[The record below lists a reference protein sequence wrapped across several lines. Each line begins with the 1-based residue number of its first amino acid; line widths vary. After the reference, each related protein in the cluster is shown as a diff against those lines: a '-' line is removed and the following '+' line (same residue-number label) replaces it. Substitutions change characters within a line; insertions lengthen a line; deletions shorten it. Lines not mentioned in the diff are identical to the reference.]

1 MKHLK
6 LAPLFAVLWGCLCHA
21 QTLPQQMAYLCAPL
35 DKSQTASGYLFDQSV
50 PFAEPLQYDGALN
63 SGNISDIN
71 TFGFLYGEMRSAK
84 TAYGPDLPS
93 PTVYLDKI
101 KKIQY
106 GDPYPLAVMS
116 WRYDRIKPDAVSR
129 NLINYSNK
137 QLVDVAGRTENPY
150 LQDTLVVSAPLAES
164 VNTMTPKFT
173 LPADLW
179 FTNWAEYQTPQLS
192 IDLGDGRGWQV
203 FAIGDTVQALYATT
217 GGKEIIIR
225 LNYGGFSHYCHSKL
239 NVDAPQVSLRDGGMQ
254 WPQDLHQIIPITS
267 SKTYTDPSGITAPGK
282 ATMHIFFNTK
292 NCPGKMLRPLILVE
306 GYEEPGVTQST
317 YDRMFGLLNAKIIS
331 GNENLTDNL
340 YPAEYD
346 LIYVDLADGSDW
358 IQRNAYA
365 VEEVI
370 KKVNE
375 MKAAAGSTEKNVV
388 IGVSMGG
395 VCSKYALLD
404 MQNNG
409 PAHDSRLFVTYDS
422 PLRGANI
429 PIGTQL
435 FMRFLKEN
443 VSDAF
448 EGKISV
454 PGLDLVWQ
462 AIQAPTPRQLLLYH
476 VNAIEKDS
484 FNVPE
489 PINPDHTAFQTELD
503 AMGALEIRHV
513 ALSNGAGTG
522 TYIENNIKAG
532 EFIFD
537 LSGSRDTCQTTL
549 PYNIIQCG
557 NISFDV
563 QISATG
569 GTDKMIFYGK
579 IRLEMPALTGTD
591 VKQASDY
598 KVSTTKPYDSAP
610 GGSSNLGVGP
620 LGILSSVASDF
631 GITPSGP
638 GLIATHHC
646 FIPSFSSVSAPEP
659 TNFSTPQPCG
669 AVSRCDL
676 STSPST
682 CPYSGLP
689 EINQPHVSI
698 DKRIALVLIDELTTD
713 LQPLPDHPFVIN
725 PNLSTYYNE
734 GTPKEPLIPTVTIST
749 NQGALHLNNT
759 GPIGYA
765 GSGGQD
771 SPFEHI
777 DVSTKC
783 DAVITVENGA
793 RLVIGATEDNKTATL
808 HISKGS
814 IVHVKTG
821 GILHIQ
827 GNSSLEIEKLGSLV
841 LDAGAIVELF
851 GRNDGVLMT
860 GSPARIHVKE
870 NGLLNFEGNISFHGD
885 GFFEFDEG
893 HKVVFPNDFTFNGS
907 GKQFRHFKL
916 NTNAHLLKQG
926 GRLAFMNAKFQI
938 GCEAKPRIENFDRL
952 LLNNTA
958 FEFIEEGSC
967 LPQPPS
973 YTLNGD
979 QFGFEAE
986 NGKTIFVKNS
996 NFNNTRTGLRAHNI
1010 SGDIRVESC
1019 NFKEGRAVDFYQI
1032 KYAMLK
1038 NVTGSSATFAFD
1050 EVSQSVSLDHV
1061 ALTDACSIC
1070 GTQEE
1075 GIVKLTDVK
1084 MLWMTGGLIEQSLGA
1099 TPVLRGIDARLGENN
1114 VTMQSGATIQNT
1126 YIGVE
1131 INGGLPGHQ
1140 YNTDF
1145 GLMRMDCARILN
1157 CSGPSISGEDVLLDI
1172 DAGINSNGLR
1182 PNEFRKGDIDGI
1194 SMFFDICYR
1203 KRQPSE
1209 ILANDNFWNITGN
1222 GGVPEPIVDYQLNR
1236 WLGGACGD
1244 PLPLVT
1250 NSVAPAYNANCPHR
1264 GGGDMGR
1271 DRDLP
1276 QPGYKDCSI
1285 GIHNLY
1291 GGFVTAWE
1299 SIDSELMAA
1308 DIANVAPDLSAAIS
1322 AFAPLSAVDSVTLAS
1337 NAPVCRHY
1345 TEVARVFTIQ
1355 SAQEHDQQQ
1364 QALRPANAANVTLAP
1379 NPAGDGFA
1387 LNLPQG
1393 DWQVSAVDAFGRV
1406 VYQQQL
1412 TEGAQYIAT
1421 AAWAEGIYTVF
1432 YRAVAEP
1439 GVFGQIKVAV
1449 AR

>member
-1 MKHLK
+1 
-6 LAPLFAVLWGCLCHA
+6 
-21 QTLPQQMAYLCAPL
+21 
-35 DKSQTASGYLFDQSV
+35 
-50 PFAEPLQYDGALN
+50 
-63 SGNISDIN
+63 
-71 TFGFLYGEMRSAK
+71 
-84 TAYGPDLPS
+84 
-93 PTVYLDKI
+93 
-101 KKIQY
+101 
-106 GDPYPLAVMS
+106 
-116 WRYDRIKPDAVSR
+116 
-129 NLINYSNK
+129 
-137 QLVDVAGRTENPY
+137 
-150 LQDTLVVSAPLAES
+150 
-164 VNTMTPKFT
+164 
-173 LPADLW
+173 
-179 FTNWAEYQTPQLS
+179 
-192 IDLGDGRGWQV
+192 
-203 FAIGDTVQALYATT
+203 
-217 GGKEIIIR
+217 
-225 LNYGGFSHYCHSKL
+225 
-239 NVDAPQVSLRDGGMQ
+239 
-254 WPQDLHQIIPITS
+254 
-267 SKTYTDPSGITAPGK
+267 
-282 ATMHIFFNTK
+282 
-292 NCPGKMLRPLILVE
+292 MLRPLIVVE
-306 GYEEPGVTQST
+306 GYEEPGVTQSSF
-317 YDRMFGLLNAKIIS
+317 DRLFKLLNGKTLNNS
-331 GNENLTDNL
+331 TENLTDYL

-358 IQRNAYA
+358 IQRNAYV

-375 MKAAAGSTEKNVV
+375 MKAAAGSTEPNVV

-404 MQNNG
+404 MQKNG
-409 PAHDSRLFVTYDS
+409 PTHDTRLFITYDS

-429 PIGTQL
+429 PIGTQCFIKFL
-435 FMRFLKEN
+435 IDNIPRF
-443 VSDAF
+443 A
-448 EGKISV
+448 EGNDISI
-454 PGLDLVWQ
+454 PGVDLVWQ
-462 AIQAPTPRQLLLYH
+462 AIQAPTPRQLLKYH
-476 VNAIEKDS
+476 VNAIGNGGVEPV
-484 FNVPE
+484 NPE
-489 PINPDHTAFQTELD
+489 QVAFLAEMD
-503 AMGALEIRHV
+503 ALGTLGIRHV
-513 ALSNGAGTG
+513 ALANGAGDGTG
-522 TYIENNIKAG
+522 IENNIIAG
-532 EFIFD
+532 EKYFD
-537 LSGSRDTCQTTL
+537 LQGRKVQCQTFTIL
-549 PYNIIQCG
+549 EQPYYVTFCG
-557 NISFDV
+557 HLEFDIKV
-563 QISATG
+563 RATG
-569 GTDKMIFYGK
+569 DNTSTTIFEGYILRK
-579 IRLEMPALTGTD
+579 EPL
-591 VKQASDY
+591 
-598 KVSTTKPYDSAP
+598 STLMANSVIKCPTKPYDSAP
-610 GGSSNLGVGP
+610 GGSSNLGVAP
-620 LGILSSVASDF
+620 LGN
-631 GITPSGP
+631 GPSGLMTALVSNGFELNGA
-638 GLIATHHC
+638 GLTATHHC
-646 FIPSFSSVSAPEP
+646 FIPSFSSVSAVEP
-659 TNFSTPQPCG
+659 SNLFTAQPCG

-676 STSPST
+676 STLPTT
-682 CPYSGLP
+682 CVYSGLP
-689 EINQPHVSI
+689 EINQPHI
-698 DKRIALVLIDELTTD
+698 FLDERIALVLIDELTTD

-725 PNLSTYYNE
+725 PSLSTYYNE
-734 GTPKEPLIPTVTIST
+734 GTPQEPLIPTVTIST

-765 GSGGQD
+765 GSGGQN

-808 HISKGS
+808 HISKGA

-821 GILHIQ
+821 GTLHIQ

-851 GRNDGVLMT
+851 GQNDGALMT

-979 QFGFEAE
+979 QFGFEME
-986 NGKTIFVKNS
+986 NGQTIFIKS
-996 NFNNTRTGLRAHNI
+996 SDFNNLRTGLRAHNI

-1032 KYAMLK
+1032 KYALLK

-1075 GIVKLTDVK
+1075 GIVKLTNVK
-1084 MLWMTGGLIEQSLGA
+1084 MLWMTDGLIEQSLGA

-1114 VTMQSGATIQNT
+1114 VTMKDGATIQNT
-1126 YIGVE
+1126 SIGVE

-1145 GLMRMDCARILN
+1145 GLMRMDCARILD

-1182 PNEFRKGDIDGI
+1182 PNEFRKGGIDGV
-1194 SMFFDICYR
+1194 SMFFDICFR

-1222 GGVPEPIVDYQLNR
+1222 GGVPEPIVDYQLNK

-1244 PLPLVT
+1244 PVLLVT

-1264 GGGDMGR
+1264 GGGDLGR

-1285 GIHNLY
+1285 GAHNLY

-1299 SIDSELMAA
+1299 SIDSALVGA
-1308 DIANVAPDLSAAIS
+1308 DIAEVAPDLSAAIS

-1337 NAPVCRHY
+1337 NASVCRHY

-1432 YRAVAEP
+1432 YRAVVEP